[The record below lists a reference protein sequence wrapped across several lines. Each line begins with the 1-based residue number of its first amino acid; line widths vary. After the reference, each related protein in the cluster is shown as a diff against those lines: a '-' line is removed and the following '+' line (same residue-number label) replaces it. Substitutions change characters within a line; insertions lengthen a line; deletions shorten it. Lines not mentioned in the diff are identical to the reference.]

1 MSLAERLSGEASA
14 KATVEAF
21 ICDQS
26 ECNVHH
32 GAAPRGLAARLAVS
46 QSRVAR
52 EAASIREATSAY
64 RANVTRYALMQLRS
78 R

>member
-14 KATVEAF
+14 KAT
-21 ICDQS
+21 
-26 ECNVHH
+26 
-32 GAAPRGLAARLAVS
+32 AANTRNGLAARLAVS

-52 EAASIREATSAY
+52 EAATIREATSAY
-64 RANVTRYALMQLRS
+64 RANVTRLALMQLRS

>member
-14 KATVEAF
+14 KATVTSAR
-21 ICDQS
+21 S
-26 ECNVHH
+26 
-32 GAAPRGLAARLAVS
+32 GLAARLAVS

-52 EAASIREATSAY
+52 EAATIREATSAY
-64 RANVTRYALMQLRS
+64 RANVTRLALMQLRS